1 MTLHLLNLNVRKLE
15 RNLNRFF
22 SFSSLASVLEEDY
35 MATLIFMDTDMSRL
49 KDRID
54 EFVSEHE
61 IVNARQ
67 YIRQDDSGTFR
78 RLIAMDYEED

>member
-1 MTLHLLNLNVRKLE
+1 MK
-15 RNLNRFF
+15 
-22 SFSSLASVLEEDY
+22 
-35 MATLIFMDTDMSRL
+35 TLIFMDTDMSRL

-67 YIRQDDSGTFR
+67 YIRQDDNGTFR